1 LNGEILALGTELLMG
16 ELTDTNSSY
25 IASRLPHLG
34 ISVQHISLIRDNLE
48 DLTASLELAL
58 SRSDIIFTTGGLGP
72 THDDITREAIGRV
85 LNEDLK
91 IDPVL
96 IEDLKKWF
104 RQRGMPMSDA
114 NNKQAMRIPSAEA
127 IPNSQGTAPGWWVEK
142 NGKVIVAMPG
152 PPGELYNIWEHKV
165 APRLKASISGQ
176 VIVTRNIKTINIGE
190 SALAEKILPFT
201 GTENPYLGI
210 YAKRD
215 GVHLRIISSA
225 STEAK
230 ARKMIA
236 PIEKGIIQ
244 SVGAYVWGFD
254 EDTPEK
260 VAAESLLNN
269 GYSLAVMESCTG
281 GLLSS
286 TITDVPGS
294 SKFFKGGI
302 VAYSNE
308 AKIESGVP
316 KELIEKYGAISEETA
331 KLMAKAICI
340 QMNADVGIGI
350 TGVAGPS
357 EQEGKPLGTVCL
369 GISVKGKQ
377 YSEELLLPP
386 RREVVKT
393 RATAT
398 ALILLR
404 RKLMQAQP

>member
-1 LNGEILALGTELLMG
+1 MNGEILALGTELLMG

-34 ISVQHISLIRDNLE
+34 ISVQHISLIRDDLE

-176 VIVTRNIKTINIGE
+176 VIMTRNIKTINIGE

-201 GTENPYLGI
+201 GTGNPYLGI

-404 RKLMQAQP
+404 RKLMQA

>member
-1 LNGEILALGTELLMG
+1 MNGEILALGTELLMG